1 MRFSLWFDEHTANDV
16 LPRLRAAA
24 EALPP
29 EAVQRGVR
37 QWTVQALEWSEP
49 PLLEESAES
58 AERASEPEGSMVEA
72 GATIEVAIAH
82 LAEFAQA
89 DCACSLEMEWML
101 WEFGDEGWKQTPHAV
116 ICRSLGPEF
125 GGGTAAADEGQ
136 VLIELGGDEPFV
148 AERAP
153 WDVST
158 RRRLQANILQLL
170 ALCHAVQRRLQPVR
184 RKLWSESEADWTEK
198 LALRLQNTEGVWI
211 Q

>member
-1 MRFSLWFDEHTANDV
+1 MRFSLWFAEHTASEV

-29 EAVQRGVR
+29 EALQRGVR

-49 PLLEESAES
+49 PLLEESGESGES
-58 AERASEPEGSMVEA
+58 AGEPGTA
-72 GATIEVAIAH
+72 IEVAIGH

-89 DCACSLEMEWML
+89 DCACSLEMEWLL

-125 GGGTAAADEGQ
+125 GGGTAASEEGQ
-136 VLIELGGDEPFV
+136 LQIELGGDEPFV
-148 AERAP
+148 AELAP
-153 WDVST
+153 WDAST
-158 RRRLQANILQLL
+158 RRHLQANILQLL
-170 ALCHAVQRRLQPVR
+170 ALCHAVQRRLQPAR